1 MNGIKNMIFSLF
13 KNKKSSLVNKF
24 TLIIAI
30 SIFISIIFTSFYN
43 IYATYALFRYNQID
57 KTNLYNSISNIILE
71 RSKED
76 IKNNNYKSL
85 SDLSNFLIKNN
96 LVLYVSIAD
105 LQKNKYIWSSSRNM
119 IGTRVDSISDMEFK
133 QSFAPINTSKL
144 REINTTFNN
153 GKYQIIFGYSQKYA
167 LSELITLLMK
177 GNIAFIIIF
186 LILGSSSAFIL
197 AKLVIKPIER
207 LADAAKEFSKGKL
220 KTNVKIS
227 DNDEIGFLAHSF
239 NDMAKK
245 LDTLYTSLEDK
256 VEQRTQQLSA
266 KNKELEA
273 AYKELKETQAMLV
286 HNEKM
291 ASLGQLVAGVA
302 HELNNPLNFVYG
314 NLAHL
319 RDYSEDLM
327 EVIDKTSN
335 FTDKLP
341 PEVNEAIESQKDEV
355 DYKYIKE
362 DLPMLLNSCKDGT
375 ERCMQ
380 IVSDLKNFSRLDES
394 KIKDVNLIE
403 GIESTLNILK
413 NKFKDEIKIIKNYEK
428 IPKVNCYASQLNQV
442 FMNIIDNAI
451 QSIDGDGTVTID
463 VAKEGNNAVVSIA
476 DNGIGIDENIKNKI
490 FDPFFTTKPVG
501 QGTGLGLS
509 ICYKIIKMHNGVIF
523 VESEK
528 NKGTKFIIKIPFDM
542 EKTDIVKNRSGKS

>member
-1 MNGIKNMIFSLF
+1 MKFSLF

-43 IYATYALFRYNQID
+43 LYATYALFSYNQLD
-57 KTNLYNSISNIILE
+57 KANLYNSISKLILE

-85 SDLSNFLIKNN
+85 SDLSDFLIDNN
-96 LVLYVSIAD
+96 LVLYVSIVD
-105 LQKNKYIWSSSRNM
+105 LQEKRYIWSSTSYM
-119 IGTRVDSISDMEFK
+119 IGTKLDSINDIIFK
-133 QSFAPINTSKL
+133 QSFAPINPKKL
-144 REINTTFNN
+144 KAVNTKFNN
-153 GKYQIIFGYSQKYA
+153 GKYQIIFGYSEKYG
-167 LSELITLLMK
+167 LSELINLLMK

-207 LADAAKEFSKGKL
+207 LAQAAKEFSKGNL
-220 KTNVKIS
+220 KVNVDIP
-227 DNDEIGFLAHSF
+227 DNDEIGFLAHAF

-245 LDTLYTSLEDK
+245 LDTLYTSLEEK
-256 VEQRTQQLSA
+256 VKQRTQQLSD
-266 KNKELEA
+266 KNKEVEE

-302 HELNNPLNFVYG
+302 HELNNPLNFVHG
-314 NLAHL
+314 NLDHL
-319 RDYSEDLM
+319 KEYSNDLM
-327 EVIDKTSN
+327 EIIDKLDDLSE
-335 FTDKLP
+335 KLH
-341 PEVNEAIESQKDEV
+341 PEIKDEIANKKDEI
-355 DYKYIKE
+355 DYEYIKT
-362 DLPMLLNSCKDGT
+362 DLPMLLTSCKDGT
-375 ERCMQ
+375 ERCKQ
-380 IVSDLKNFSRLDES
+380 IVLDLKNFSRLDES
-394 KIKDVNLIE
+394 IIKSVDIVE
-403 GIESTLNILK
+403 GIECTLNILQ
-413 NKFKDEIKIIKNYEK
+413 NKFKNKIKVIKNYEK
-428 IPKVNCYASQLNQV
+428 IPKVDCYASQLNQV

-451 QSIDGDGTVTID
+451 QSIDVDGSIMID
-463 VAKEGNNAVVSIA
+463 VTKEGSNALVSIA
-476 DNGIGIDENIKNKI
+476 DNGSGIDDDIKNKI

-509 ICYKIIKMHNGVIF
+509 ICYKIIKMHNGVII

-528 NKGTKFIIKIPFDM
+528 NKGTKFIVKIPFDID
-542 EKTDIVKNRSGKS
+542 KKS